1 MSIKKLSAM
10 QYQLEMNLLVE
21 CISKLLLNV
30 ITLVRNK
37 WYINIYI
44 NIKSSFE
51 TEHPLLQNTGFAT
64 DYNILTLV
72 ECVYHGNSSMLN
84 FNLWGF

>member
-1 MSIKKLSAM
+1 MSSRWLGTSGKL
-10 QYQLEMNLLVE
+10 
-21 CISKLLLNV
+21 
-30 ITLVRNK
+30 RN
-37 WYINIYI
+37 YNINIIYI
-44 NIKSSFE
+44 NIKSSFK
-51 TEHPLLQNTGFAT
+51 TEHPLLENTGFAT